1 MADDDS
7 VDGASAG
14 LTAAGFGAGSSLS
27 LALTTSYN
35 GSRTTGAGTG
45 GAFPAARPRPR
56 PPPGV
61 FAAFALSVGR
71 AAASTLAGNRRF
83 LAPIGAVTCTRGAS
97 RDGESL
103 SASRSGGGGALSVP
117 SDASTRPRESRPRD
131 MAPSHARCASH
142 ARRTA
147 RADADGD
154 ARDEQKGEDASSP
167 PATHRSR
174 CRVRRHAARM
184 CDPVRCT
191 LTPRVRILTRVV
203 DAPTSFSPASPSP
216 TRTIVMLTARA
227 ASIAPARRGAGAQ
240 RCDARCHKARGVARG
255 VASAA
260 LTPRARV
267 TSAAAR
273 DASVTRDARVRAI
286 KSPDTEDAIPD
297 ENFKPEEL
305 KFQDIVSLWVTQILQ
320 TYGDKESKDN
330 APVCEGV
337 IDDLVGG
344 PIFLALYPYF
354 RRYGGVFKLAF
365 GPKVFM
371 VLSDPVIVREVLKE
385 KPFSFDKGVLAEIL
399 EPIMGQGLIPAPYAV
414 WKNRRRQLVPGFHKA
429 WLDHMVGLFGHC
441 SNELLRNLDKVAAS
455 GEVVDMEERFC
466 SVSLDIIGLAVFN
479 YDFGSVTKE
488 SPIISAVYNCLQEA
502 AHRSTFYVPYWNL
515 PFATMIVPR
524 QREFKKNMGIIND
537 TLNDLIKKAQQ
548 FEGTDDLE
556 ELQNRDYSKVKDPSL
571 LRFLV
576 DIRGADVTDTQLRD
590 DLMTMLIA
598 GHETTAAVLTWGLY
612 CLVQQPELLKRVQ
625 ADIDEVFGDDDRTP
639 TYEDIQKLE
648 SVRLCIAEAL
658 RLYPEPPILIRRCL
672 EDVKLP
678 KGAGDVE
685 VTLIKGMD
693 IFISVW
699 NLHRSPECWENPD
712 TFDPFRFKRPYTN
725 PGVKDWA
732 GYNPDLMT
740 GLYPNEVASDFAFIP
755 FGAGARKCIG
765 DQFAMLEATIAMAM
779 VLRRY
784 DFELMKDPKDIGMEM
799 GATIHTAGGLPMKL
813 TRRRP

>member
-1 MADDDS
+1 VRTNAGDRGVAALAARACDECLDKREQHSIRQTSAYLGTALCRALATTTTMVTTMTTTTMMMTSAS
-7 VDGASAG
+7 SLKAPTKRASAH
-14 LTAAGFGAGSSLS
+14 
-27 LALTTSYN
+27 TTK
-35 GSRTTGAGTG
+35 
-45 GAFPAARPRPR
+45 
-56 PPPGV
+56 
-61 FAAFALSVGR
+61 
-71 AAASTLAGNRRF
+71 
-83 LAPIGAVTCTRGAS
+83 TRGVAV
-97 RDGESL
+97 RF
-103 SASRSGGGGALSVP
+103 
-117 SDASTRPRESRPRD
+117 STR
-131 MAPSHARCASH
+131 
-142 ARRTA
+142 
-147 RADADGD
+147 
-154 ARDEQKGEDASSP
+154 
-167 PATHRSR
+167 RS
-174 CRVRRHAARM
+174 
-184 CDPVRCT
+184 
-191 LTPRVRILTRVV
+191 
-203 DAPTSFSPASPSP
+203 
-216 TRTIVMLTARA
+216 
-227 ASIAPARRGAGAQ
+227 APARVCGASSNL
-240 RCDARCHKARGVARG
+240 RRETRVARSKECSTIARAVREPG
-255 VASAA
+255 TDEEA
-260 LTPRARV
+260 L
-267 TSAAAR
+267 
-273 DASVTRDARVRAI
+273 
-286 KSPDTEDAIPD
+286 PDDD
-297 ENFKPEEL
+297 FKPSEL

-441 SNELLRNLDKVAAS
+441 SNELIRNLDKVAAA

-488 SPIISAVYNCLQEA
+488 SPIIRAVYNCLQEA

-515 PFATMIVPR
+515 PFADVVVPR
-524 QREFKKNMGIIND
+524 QREFKENMGIINE
-537 TLNDLIKKAQQ
+537 TLNGLIKKAQQ
-548 FEGTDDLE
+548 FEGTEDLE
-556 ELQNRDYSKVKDPSL
+556 ELQNRDYSNVKDPSL

-576 DIRGADVTDTQLRD
+576 DIRGADVTDAQLRD

-598 GHETTAAVLTWGLY
+598 GHETTAAVLTWGLF
-612 CLVQQPELLKRVQ
+612 CLVQQPELMKRIQ

-639 TYEDIQKLE
+639 TYDDIQKLE

-672 EDVKLP
+672 EDVTLP

-712 TFDPFRFKRPYTN
+712 VFDPFRFKRPFTN

-732 GYNPDLMT
+732 GYNPELIN
-740 GLYPNEVASDFAFIP
+740 GLYPNEIASDYAFIP

-784 DFELMKDPKDIGMEM
+784 DFELAKDPANVGMTM
-799 GATIHTAGGLPMKL
+799 GATIHTAEGLPMRVKL
-813 TRRRP
+813 RK